1 MKYLSIFIGV
11 QNFIKIW
18 GWDGLK
24 NRFNFEDSFEKVYI
38 VGLSH
43 TNKLRIFQNGNL
55 EIHIL
60 PIRRFIFKVPIITT
74 LLLTKYCVKL
84 VKEKNISLVVHFY
97 SSILDEGL
105 PVILTGS
112 ICKIPSIVTVQN
124 DYTNLFRNNRKVYM
138 KIYWI
143 NKLLEKFVYKKATYI
158 RCVSGWL
165 KNYLYNMGIPLK
177 KIVFV
182 PRCIDLQFFEY
193 SPVESNRVFEEY
205 NLNNDS
211 EMITFLTVAKFT
223 PQKNLKRML
232 LAFSEVL
239 KNYKNLRILIA
250 GEGELKTEIQN
261 FVRRLGINEN
271 VFFVGRIPQRK
282 LKYLYLASD
291 IFILI
296 SIFEGRSMAAVEAL
310 YAGLPVIVS
319 DIPSM
324 REIIGDVEVGIFV
337 NPYDAEEIRRAILL
351 LATNPDLRI
360 KFSKNAKRH
369 FKKEVAINC
378 LRRKMGFLK
387 KAIFI

>member
-1 MKYLSIFIGV
+1 
-11 QNFIKIW
+11 
-18 GWDGLK
+18 
-24 NRFNFEDSFEKVYI
+24 
-38 VGLSH
+38 
-43 TNKLRIFQNGNL
+43 
-55 EIHIL
+55 
-60 PIRRFIFKVPIITT
+60 
-74 LLLTKYCVKL
+74 
-84 VKEKNISLVVHFY
+84 
-97 SSILDEGL
+97 
-105 PVILTGS
+105 
-112 ICKIPSIVTVQN
+112 
-124 DYTNLFRNNRKVYM
+124 
-138 KIYWI
+138 
-143 NKLLEKFVYKKATYI
+143 
-158 RCVSGWL
+158 
-165 KNYLYNMGIPLK
+165 
-177 KIVFV
+177 
-182 PRCIDLQFFEY
+182 
-193 SPVESNRVFEEY
+193 
-205 NLNNDS
+205 
-211 EMITFLTVAKFT
+211 MITFLTVAKFT